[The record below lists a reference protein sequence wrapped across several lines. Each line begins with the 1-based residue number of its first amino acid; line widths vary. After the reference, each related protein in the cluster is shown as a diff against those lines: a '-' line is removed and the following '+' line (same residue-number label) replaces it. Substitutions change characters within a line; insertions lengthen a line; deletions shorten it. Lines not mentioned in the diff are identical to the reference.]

1 MLLEAAERIDLSD
14 EVAGRGE
21 GRVMSIETR
30 ADAFADLWLRRL
42 GSLRLAVVIMTALG
56 VACAWA
62 TFHEASYG
70 TASAQR
76 LFYQA
81 PWFTALLLAL
91 AVNITASMLLRFPW
105 SRHNAGFLLAHAGI
119 LILLL
124 GSLISLHR
132 GIDGSMGIY
141 ERETTD
147 RVSLRDRSLHV
158 ALPGAVHASFDSPAA
173 GAGPQ
178 RLPIGEAGDTL
189 VIEEVAAHA
198 VVGEELVEA
207 AQGGWPTLHLQL
219 AHPTLHQDAWLS
231 LESPDAARMD
241 FGPVAFTLAR
251 AETPEHAQE
260 LLRPQAAGR
269 NEMRFVAGPNGGL
282 AWAISSAG
290 GSASEGSVVLDQPI
304 PTPWMGISISVDRFL
319 PRATRRRSVEPA
331 PAPVKEE
338 QQNPAIRAHL
348 EGQGRRSD
356 SFWLAWN
363 DLLHVA
369 YAGGEATLAFR
380 PSELTVPFRVTL
392 LEFRSEKY
400 PGSNRPA
407 SYESRVR
414 VEDPERGVSEHL
426 IAMNRPLHYRGYV
439 FFQSSFVEGE
449 PMLSIFSVVRAPGLP
464 LVYLGTL
471 LISLGS
477 AWMFY
482 LKPWLA
488 KRQARRALEAH
499 MTAAQAAVE
508 ASAAARA

>member
-1 MLLEAAERIDLSD
+1 
-14 EVAGRGE
+14 
-21 GRVMSIETR
+21 MSIETLS
-30 ADAFADLWLRRL
+30 DLWLRRL
-42 GSLRLAVVIMTALG
+42 GSLRLAVVIMASLG

-62 TFHEASYG
+62 TFHEAWYG

-81 PWFTALLLAL
+81 PWFTGLLLAL

-105 SRHNAGFLLAHAGI
+105 SRHNAGFLLAHVGI
-119 LILLL
+119 LVLLL

-132 GIDGSMGIY
+132 GIDGSMGVY

-158 ALPGAVHASFDSPAA
+158 SLPGAAHASFEAPRA
-173 GAGPQ
+173 GAGLQ
-178 RLPIGEAGDTL
+178 RLPIGDGGDTL

-198 VVGEELVEA
+198 VLREDLAETG
-207 AQGGWPTLHLQL
+207 QGGWPTLHLQL
-219 AHPTLHQDAWLS
+219 VHPTLRQEAWLS
-231 LESPDAARMD
+231 LESPDASRMD

-251 AETPEHAQE
+251 AETTEQAKQ
-260 LLRPQAAGR
+260 LLKPLQAGR
-269 NEMRFVAGPNGGL
+269 NEMRFVAGPGDAL
-282 AWAISSAG
+282 AWAIA
-290 GSASEGSVVLDQPI
+290 SASGTFSEGGVVLDQPI

-319 PRATRRRSVEPA
+319 PRATRRRVVEPA
-331 PAPVKEE
+331 PPPVEEE
-338 QQNPAIRAHL
+338 QQSPAIRAHV
-348 EGQGRRSD
+348 EGPGRRSD

-363 DLLHVA
+363 DLLQVP
-369 YAGGEATLAFR
+369 YGAGQATLAFR
-380 PSELTVPFRVTL
+380 SSELAVPFRVTL

-449 PMLSIFSVVRAPGLP
+449 PMLSIFSVARAPGLP

-488 KRQARRALEAH
+488 KRQAQQALEAH
-499 MTAAQAAVE
+499 R
-508 ASAAARA
+508 AAAAAAAADETLHARA

>member
-1 MLLEAAERIDLSD
+1 
-14 EVAGRGE
+14 
-21 GRVMSIETR
+21 MSIETLS
-30 ADAFADLWLRRL
+30 DLWLRRL
-42 GSLRLAVVIMTALG
+42 GSLRLAVVIMASLG

-62 TFHEASYG
+62 TFHEAWYG

-81 PWFTALLLAL
+81 PWFTGLLLAL

-105 SRHNAGFLLAHAGI
+105 SRHNAGFLLAHVGI
-119 LILLL
+119 LVLLL

-132 GIDGSMGIY
+132 GIDGSMGVY

-158 ALPGAVHASFDSPAA
+158 SLPGAAHASFEAPRA
-173 GAGPQ
+173 GAGLQ
-178 RLPIGEAGDTL
+178 RLPIGDGGDTL

-198 VVGEELVEA
+198 VVREELAETE
-207 AQGGWPTLHLQL
+207 QGGWPTLHLQL
-219 AHPTLHQDAWLS
+219 VHPTLRQEAWLS
-231 LESPDAARMD
+231 VESPDASRMD

-251 AETPEHAQE
+251 AETLEQAKQ
-260 LLRPQAAGR
+260 LLKPAVSGR
-269 NEMRFVAGPNGGL
+269 NEMRFVAGPGDAL
-282 AWAISSAG
+282 AWAIV
-290 GSASEGSVVLDQPI
+290 SASGSFAEGDVVLDQPI

-319 PRATRRRSVEPA
+319 PHATRRRVVELA
-331 PAPVKEE
+331 PPPVEEE
-338 QQNPAIRAHL
+338 QQSPAIRAHV
-348 EGQGRRSD
+348 EGPGRRSD
-356 SFWLAWN
+356 SFWLAWH
-363 DLLHVA
+363 DLLQVP
-369 YAGGEATLAFR
+369 YGGGQATLAFR
-380 PSELTVPFRVTL
+380 SSELAVPFRVTL

-449 PMLSIFSVVRAPGLP
+449 PMLSIFSVARAPGLP

-488 KRQARRALEAH
+488 KRQAQQALEAH
-499 MTAAQAAVE
+499 R
-508 ASAAARA
+508 AAAAAAAADETLHARA